1 MSSPSPT
8 SNIDLKIKL
17 LNLKKPIVRLF
28 WKENKEEG
36 PEFADEYFLPEVAI
50 KLIIE
55 RMKQGAD
62 KNIEGYFQNV
72 KRQSKKQEER
82 IAKFVAQQK
91 KYG

>member
-8 SNIDLKIKL
+8 SNLNLKIRL

-28 WKENKEEG
+28 WKEDSEDG

-55 RMKQGAD
+55 RMKFEGGLESA
-62 KNIEGYFQNV
+62 KKIEGYFQNV
-72 KRQSKKQEER
+72 KRQSEKREESL
-82 IAKFVAQQK
+82 AK
-91 KYG
+91 YR